1 MSLNKLWQTRRLC
14 ARPGRDLRVGN
25 WHGSQA
31 LAAARMWNVSER
43 SLYSEHNTKRA
54 KENMMRRRWHF
65 LLAVVVVLTIAA
77 CSSASKAQVVPTTQ
91 PAATAAYGNP
101 QLLADVNWVAAHLND
116 TQVAL
121 IDLRPTGQYSAG
133 HIPGAVQ
140 LNLSAVL
147 TTVDGVPSQVVDAAT
162 IANVLGSRGIKPDT
176 TVVIYDN
183 ASSLDAARLFWTLQY
198 YGQKDVR
205 ILDGGWSAWKTSGQT
220 ISTDT
225 PQITPAD
232 YPVPQPNADLRVD
245 ANWVL
250 ASLKD
255 PKVVLIDARS
265 PAEYAGTNVQA
276 AHGGHIPGAINI
288 EWTRNLTNGYFKSP
302 AELQALYA
310 NLNLS
315 DATRIVTYCQTGHRA
330 SVDYFVLR
338 LLGYN
343 NVSVYDGSWVEWG
356 NRADLPF
363 ETGSGNAS

>member
-1 MSLNKLWQTRRLC
+1 
-14 ARPGRDLRVGN
+14 
-25 WHGSQA
+25 
-31 LAAARMWNVSER
+31 
-43 SLYSEHNTKRA
+43 
-54 KENMMRRRWHF
+54 MRRRWVF
-65 LLAVVVVLTIAA
+65 LFSIAVVLAISA
-77 CSSASKAQVVPTTQ
+77 CSSASKAQVAPTTQ
-91 PAATAAYGNP
+91 PEATAAYGNP
-101 QLLADVNWVAAHLND
+101 QLLADVNWVADHLND

-121 IDLRPTGQYSAG
+121 IDLRPASQYTAG

-140 LNLSAVL
+140 LNLSEVIA
-147 TTVDGVPSQVVDAAT
+147 TVNGVRSQVADAAT
-162 IANVLGSRGIKPDT
+162 VANVLGSRGIKPDA
-176 TVVIYDN
+176 TVVVYDN

-220 ISTDT
+220 VSMDT
-225 PQITPAD
+225 PQITPVD
-232 YPVPQPNADLRVD
+232 YPVPAANADLRVD
-245 ANWVL
+245 ADWVS
-250 ASLKD
+250 ANLKD
-255 PKVVLIDARS
+255 PKVILIDARS

-276 AHGGHIPGAINI
+276 AHGGHIPGAINM
-288 EWTRNLTNGYFKSP
+288 EWARNLTNGYFKSP

-343 NVSVYDGSWVEWG
+343 NVAVYDGSWEEWG

-363 ETGSGNAS
+363 ETGS